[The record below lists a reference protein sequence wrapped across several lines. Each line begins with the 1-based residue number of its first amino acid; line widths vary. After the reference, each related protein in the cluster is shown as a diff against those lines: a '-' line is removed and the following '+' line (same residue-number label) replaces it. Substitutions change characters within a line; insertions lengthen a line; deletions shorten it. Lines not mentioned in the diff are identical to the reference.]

1 MVSTVLQTIN
11 HDLGPTDSY
20 AWIITSITVAGAAA
34 APVVGRFGDIYGRR
48 NFLLAGNLFAVIGT
62 AVAATAKSVNTA
74 IVGGAF
80 VGVATSMRQLA
91 WACLGEIVPKRD
103 RGLAFAFLQQSL
115 GAAAAFG
122 PVIGES
128 ILILPSPFL

>member
-1 MVSTVLQTIN
+1 MLSTILQVIN
-11 HDLGPTDSY
+11 ADLGPSTSY
-20 AWIITSITVAGAAA
+20 SWIVTSITVAGAAV
-34 APVVGRFGDIYGRR
+34 APVVGRLGDIYGRR
-48 NFLLAGNLFAVIGT
+48 NFLLVGNLLAMIGT
-62 AVAATAKSVNTA
+62 VVAATATTVNSA
-74 IVGGAF
+74 IVGGTF

-115 GAAAAFG
+115 GGAAAFG

-128 ILILPSPFL
+128 QRGLMFL